1 MTSTPEGIDI
11 TPEDSVVPVFF
22 DTSPQVPI
30 DDPFEV
36 ARQEQE
42 KADRDLASAIA
53 KLAKF
58 GLTEDEG
65 RALAGR

>member
-1 MTSTPEGIDI
+1 MTKILQRDEPE
-11 TPEDSVVPVFF
+11 
-22 DTSPQVPI
+22 PI
-30 DDPFEV
+30 DDSLV
-36 ARQEQE
+36 AQILVDQE
-42 KADRDLASAIA
+42 KRDSDLASALA